1 MTSRQQQRQGYP
13 SDTRVGLLEQDA
25 DDLDAKIIR
34 YRKETDEKILRF
46 DKKLDKILYLLVG
59 MVLAA
64 AGAIFKWGWTRCS
77 AGPPPGGLRRFFELV
92 RRHSFQVL
100 FYVRE

>member
-25 DDLDAKIIR
+25 DDLDAKTMR

-64 AGAIFKWGWTRCS
+64 AGAIFKWGLDAVLSRAS
-77 AGPPPGGLRRFFELV
+77 AGGA
-92 RRHSFQVL
+92 S
-100 FYVRE
+100 